1 MKRCTAWVFPYGG
14 IGSAKDNL
22 FDRKTKTAALATVR
36 GHAKS
41 WLGAQQISAM
51 QPSPNS
57 ARTPPFMKKI
67 VALLLLATSIWQAP
81 VHAQDKGKIGISM
94 PTVALQRWVIDGLA
108 LGRSLG
114 KLDYQPDLKFADN
127 VPKQQIAQIDQMIA
141 DGVRVLIVA
150 PIDGP
155 ALKDVLQ
162 KAADKKIKIISYD
175 RLIRDTP
182 NIDGYATF
190 DNYQVGVMQGEDIVN
205 RLGLK
210 DKPGPFNIELFAG
223 SQDDNNALFFYNG
236 AMSVLKPYITS
247 GRLVVESGQTD
258 MATIATPEWNGA
270 TARQR
275 MDKLLPTLYK
285 TKRLDAVLSPND
297 GIAIELIVS
306 LKRFGYGLQGK
317 ELPVVTGQDADLN
330 SVRSIARGEQAST
343 IFKDTRALADVAVKM
358 ADALMQNKPI
368 PINDTKTYNN
378 GVKLVNSYLLKP
390 VLVDKSNWS
399 KILVDSGYYKS
410 YVISK

>member
-1 MKRCTAWVFPYGG
+1 
-14 IGSAKDNL
+14 
-22 FDRKTKTAALATVR
+22 
-36 GHAKS
+36 
-41 WLGAQQISAM
+41 
-51 QPSPNS
+51 
-57 ARTPPFMKKI
+57 MKKI
-67 VALLLLATSIWQAP
+67 IPLLLLASSLWQAP
-81 VHAQDKGKIGISM
+81 AHAQDKGKIGISM

-114 KLDYQPDLKFADN
+114 KLDYEPDLKFADN
-127 VPKQQIAQIDQMIA
+127 APKQQIAQIEKMIT

-150 PIDGP
+150 PVDGP

-210 DKPGPFNIELFAG
+210 DKAGPFSIELFAG
-223 SQDDNNALFFYNG
+223 SPDDNNAFFFYNG
-236 AMSVLKPYITS
+236 AMSVLKPYIEN
-247 GRLVVESGQTD
+247 GRLVVESGQTA
-258 MATIATPEWNGA
+258 MEAIATPQWNGV
-270 TARQR
+270 TARLR
-275 MDKLLPTLYK
+275 LDKLMTAFYK
-285 TKRLDAVLSPND
+285 TKRLDAILAPND
-297 GIAIELIVS
+297 GISLELLAT
-306 LKRFGYGLQGK
+306 LKRLGYGSQGK
-317 ELPVVTGQDADLN
+317 EFPVVTGQDADLN
-330 SVRSIARGEQAST
+330 SVRSIIKSEQSST
-343 IFKDTRALADVAVKM
+343 IFKDTRALADVAVNM

-368 PINDTKTYNN
+368 PVNDTKTYNN
-378 GVKLVNSYLLKP
+378 GVKLVNSFLLKP

>member
-1 MKRCTAWVFPYGG
+1 
-14 IGSAKDNL
+14 
-22 FDRKTKTAALATVR
+22 
-36 GHAKS
+36 
-41 WLGAQQISAM
+41 
-51 QPSPNS
+51 
-57 ARTPPFMKKI
+57 MKK
-67 VALLLLATSIWQAP
+67 LFLLLALSTVLWQAP
-81 VHAQDKGKIGISM
+81 AHAQDKGKIGISM
-94 PTVALQRWVIDGLA
+94 PTVTLQRWVIDGLA

-127 VPKQQIAQIDQMIA
+127 NPKEQIAQIDQMIS

-150 PIDGP
+150 PVDGP

-210 DKPGPFNIELFAG
+210 DKPGPFSIELFAG
-223 SQDDNNALFFYNG
+223 SPDDNNAFFFYNG

-247 GRLVVESGQTD
+247 GSLMVESGQTD
-258 MATIATPEWNGA
+258 MATIATPQWNGA
-270 TARQR
+270 TARLR
-275 MDKLLPTLYK
+275 LDKLLAAFYK
-285 TKRLDAVLSPND
+285 AKRLDAILAPND
-297 GIAIELIVS
+297 GIALELLAS
-306 LKRFGYGLQGK
+306 LKRLGYGSQGK
-317 ELPVVTGQDADLN
+317 DLPVVTGQDADLN
-330 SVRSIARGEQAST
+330 SVRSIAKGEQAST
-343 IFKDTRALADVAVKM
+343 IFKDTRVLADVAVKM

-378 GVKLVNSYLLKP
+378 GVKVVNSYLLKP

-399 KILVDSGYYKS
+399 KILVDSGYYKD

>member
-1 MKRCTAWVFPYGG
+1 
-14 IGSAKDNL
+14 
-22 FDRKTKTAALATVR
+22 
-36 GHAKS
+36 
-41 WLGAQQISAM
+41 
-51 QPSPNS
+51 
-57 ARTPPFMKKI
+57 MKKI
-67 VALLLLATSIWQAP
+67 LPLLLLATLLCQLPA
-81 VHAQDKGKIGISM
+81 HAQDKGKIGISM

-127 VPKQQIAQIDQMIA
+127 APKQQIAQIEQMIV
-141 DGVRVLIVA
+141 DGARVLIVA
-150 PIDGP
+150 PVDGP

-190 DNYQVGVMQGEDIVN
+190 DNFQVGVMQGEDIVN
-205 RLGLK
+205 RLGVK
-210 DKPGPFNIELFAG
+210 DKAGPFHLELFAG
-223 SQDDNNALFFYNG
+223 SPDDNNAFFFYNG
-236 AMSVLKPYITS
+236 AMSVLKPYIDS
-247 GRLVVESGQTD
+247 GRLVVESGQTA
-258 MATIATPEWNGA
+258 MEAIATPQWAGS
-270 TARQR
+270 TARLR
-275 MDKLLPTLYK
+275 MDKLLPTYYK
-285 TKRLDAVLSPND
+285 AKRLDAVLAPND
-297 GIAIELIVS
+297 GIAVELIVS

-330 SVRSIARGEQAST
+330 SVRSIVKGEQAST
-343 IFKDTRALADVAVKM
+343 IFKDTRVLADVAVKM

-378 GVKLVNSYLLKP
+378 GVKLVNSFLLKP

-399 KILVDSGYYKS
+399 KILVDSGYYKD